1 MMKNLMKRK
10 NAFILSIFTFLFIG
24 IFSFTNELMLLVE
37 AHNSIPYSI
46 DWTNTNLITVDNT
59 WSVSI
64 ELGVRGY
71 SGADTPIVPGT
82 DARTFLTESL
92 ILDVDANETN
102 PDTLVEGGVA
112 EFEIANPTIALKGS
126 DTAHSPYINLLMD
139 SRGLQN
145 IRLRCNVRDIDST
158 ANNAVQQVAVQFRTR
173 DDETGPYT
181 DVPSAYIAD
190 ATQGGTATMVTPIDV
205 ILPPEAEGR
214 IALEIRI
221 MTVNAVGEDEW
232 IGIDDI
238 MVTAEGPTPV
248 GTVSGRITYA
258 NALTTTSVPFTTLN
272 ATGSI
277 PLSTM
282 TDANGLYSITGFGA
296 GAYTITPTKANQVN
310 GISNLDASRIAQHI
324 VGLTTLIANQ
334 QIAADT
340 SGNGAVSSLDAA
352 YIAQFVAAI
361 PNPSIT
367 GTWKF
372 LPASRSYSNI
382 MTNQTDQDFSAI
394 LVGDV
399 TGNWN
404 PAGPLHPAL
413 SEVAAS
419 EQTMQNVKAAKAGA
433 VAVTA
438 SAIESSSEKG
448 TLTLNLAAAETTG
461 EGILGYQ
468 FDLLYN
474 AAIIEPQ
481 AVGCDVSETLSR
493 GMTAICHAS
502 ESGVLKVVVFGVT
515 PMSGEGTLLK
525 LNFNVIGAG
534 GSTSPL
540 TIKNFIFNE
549 DISPEVTAIGQILAA
564 DSTAETISIR

>member
-1 MMKNLMKRK
+1 MRTILKKRN
-10 NAFILSIFTFLFIG
+10 NAFILSIFTFLMIG
-24 IFSFTNELMLLVE
+24 IFTFSDKYMLLVE
-37 AHNSIPYSI
+37 AHNTIPYSI
-46 DWTNTNLITVDNT
+46 DWTNTNLITTDNT
-59 WSVSI
+59 WSVSS

-71 SGADTPIVPGT
+71 SGSDTPVAPGT
-82 DARTFLTESL
+82 DARTFLTQSL
-92 ILDVDANETN
+92 VVDVDANETN

-126 DTAHSPYINLLMD
+126 DTAHAPYINLLMD

-214 IALEIRI
+214 IALEIRVV
-221 MTVNAVGEDEW
+221 TVNAVGEDEW

-277 PLSTM
+277 PLSNL

-296 GAYTITPTKANQVN
+296 GAYTITPTKTNQVN
-310 GISNLDASRIAQHI
+310 GISNLDASRVAQHI
-324 VGLTTLIANQ
+324 VGLTVLNANQ
-334 QIAADT
+334 LIAADT
-340 SGNGAVSSLDAA
+340 SGNGTIGSLDAA
-352 YIAQFVAAI
+352 YIAQFIASIA
-361 PNPSIT
+361 NPGIT
-367 GTWKF
+367 GRWKF
-372 LPASRSYSNI
+372 LPVSRSYPNVI
-382 MTNQTDQDFSAI
+382 TNQTDQDFSAI

-404 PAGPLHPAL
+404 PAGPLRAEL
-413 SEVAAS
+413 SVVES
-419 EQTMQNVKAAKAGA
+419 EQTTQIEKAAKEGVTVAAQRSQVAADKAGLT
-433 VAVTA
+433 VDLTA
-438 SAIESSSEKG
+438 
-448 TLTLNLAAAETTG
+448 TETVGG
-461 EGILGYQ
+461 EILSYQ
-468 FDLLYN
+468 FDLLYD
-474 AAIIEPQ
+474 AAAIEPQ
-481 AVGCDVSETLSR
+481 AVGCDVAETISR

-502 ESGVLKVVVFGVT
+502 ESGVLKVVVFGAT
-515 PMSGEGTLLK
+515 PMSGTGTLLK
-525 LNFNVIGAG
+525 LKFNVIGAT
-534 GSTSPL
+534 GSTLPL
-540 TIKNFIFNE
+540 TVKNFIFNE
-549 DISPEVTAIGQILAA
+549 GLSSAVTIKGQ
-564 DSTAETISIR
+564 S